1 MVICFKLE
9 TATIITEKSVDVFGV
24 HLGVKLLASFSK
36 SHSFLIELLFNL
48 LSQIITISTIKLTC
62 RPSPTDMKTA
72 ERGKII
78 VILIKN

>member
-48 LSQIITISTIKLTC
+48 LSQIITISTIKLTSLPLTHRHENC
-62 RPSPTDMKTA
+62 CKKYRKLSKS
-72 ERGKII
+72 
-78 VILIKN
+78 

>member
-9 TATIITEKSVDVFGV
+9 TATIITEKSVDVVGV

-48 LSQIITISTIKLTC
+48 LSQMITISTIKLTC
-62 RPSPTDMKTA
+62 HPVRW
-72 ERGKII
+72 
-78 VILIKN
+78 

>member
-9 TATIITEKSVDVFGV
+9 TATIITEKSVDVVGV

-48 LSQIITISTIKLTC
+48 LS
-62 RPSPTDMKTA
+62 
-72 ERGKII
+72 
-78 VILIKN
+78 

>member
-48 LSQIITISTIKLTC
+48 LSQIITIFTIKLTC
-62 RPSPTDMKTA
+62 QPVNFFRTVFFLCYS
-72 ERGKII
+72 
-78 VILIKN
+78 VQ

>member
-9 TATIITEKSVDVFGV
+9 TATIITEKSVDVVGV

-36 SHSFLIELLFNL
+36 SHSFFIELLFNL